1 MEREIVQ
8 KFASVRVDRAKV
20 AIAVGAL
27 GRANANDFESSLL
40 NHPGNQL
47 LTHFGL
53 ALSARLVEHRD
64 AAFPMQTAKAGR
76 DFLLPFFQKY
86 LNSTLL

>member
-1 MEREIVQ
+1 MLLQYVREGWGLVVGGHAW
-8 KFASVRVDRAKV
+8 FWASNSPRQ
-20 AIAVGAL
+20 
-27 GRANANDFESSLL
+27 SSLL